1 MIDLRLS
8 VGSERRRAS
17 LQAGFNAGYL
27 PHATSSVPI
36 RPRDARRAAVETPLT
51 YMEHREVAMTSCR
64 KKIEVQILDPRLRE
78 WGLPRYQ
85 TDMAA
90 GVDLH
95 ACIDEPLVLQPQA
108 PAVLVPSGMAVLMN
122 DQEMAAIVLARSGL
136 GHKKGLILGQSVGLI
151 DADYTA
157 QIFVSAWLRTPPGS
171 ETLTINPGDRIAQL
185 VFVPIIRPELT
196 FVDTLSA
203 TTARGGGG
211 FGSTG
216 FGTS

>member
-1 MIDLRLS
+1 
-8 VGSERRRAS
+8 
-17 LQAGFNAGYL
+17 
-27 PHATSSVPI
+27 
-36 RPRDARRAAVETPLT
+36 
-51 YMEHREVAMTSCR
+51 MTSGR
-64 KKIEVQILDPRLRE
+64 KKIEIQILDQRLRE

-90 GVDLH
+90 GIDLH
-95 ACIDEPLVLQPQA
+95 ACIDEPLVLEPQA

-122 DQEMAAIVLARSGL
+122 DPDMAALVLARSGL

-171 ETLTINPGDRIAQL
+171 EALIINPGDRIAQL
-185 VFVPIIRPELT
+185 VFVPIIRPDLSFVET
-196 FVDTLSA
+196 FSA

-216 FGTS
+216 LGAA